1 MSIKYTDINADYTRN
16 DSQAYVVDMEAIK
29 QKLSRLFSTK
39 IGSVPFNRSYG
50 SSLWGLLFENGTQM
64 EIYQIELLIYQDI
77 TMWVPE
83 VSVAPGSVTITRE
96 DSNTYSLEVSFT
108 VPSLND
114 ASGSLKQ
121 IISSK

>member
-29 QKLSRLFSTK
+29 QKLSRLFCTK

-64 EIYQIELLIYQDI
+64 ETYQIELLIYQDI

-83 VSVAPGSVTITRE
+83 VSVAPGSVIITRE